1 MNEALKRLESF
12 EKSWREPLQSCAQVA
27 FHYRARE
34 HTMGAPARV
43 ADDFVARCGYK
54 SIGFHWE
61 LLDPLAERTGDRSAL
76 GAFEDALA
84 KDLAMRT
91 SWLGSDR
98 ALECGREFLAAFE
111 PPHLTLVTNH
121 IVRAAGQSEAWTPI
135 SNATFEWAFVGFD
148 DAIIALLLLTA
159 ED

>member
-1 MNEALKRLESF
+1 MNEAPKRLESF

-84 KDLAMRT
+84 KGALDTGLPIFVLVMGA
-91 SWLGSDR
+91 R
-98 ALECGREFLAAFE
+98 ATPRLFDEFHW
-111 PPHLTLVTNH
+111 P
-121 IVRAAGQSEAWTPI
+121 R
-135 SNATFEWAFVGFD
+135 
-148 DAIIALLLLTA
+148 
-159 ED
+159 